1 MERLSGAEERLDGP
15 LDDRAALVG
24 NLRDLRRV
32 NRLLGGVALSARAL
46 DLLADGR
53 SELTLLDV
61 GTGGADIPVALIRAW
76 RRDGRRLEVVGLDS
90 QPAVLAA
97 AVVADP
103 RLPAID
109 GLELHVGDGRALP
122 YPDGSFDVAHVSLVV
137 HHLEPDGAVALL
149 REIAARRAARASS
162 STTCGRGRLALL
174 GAWVLAH
181 VLTDNPFTRHDA
193 PMSVRRAYTP
203 RRDVGPAGR
212 RRVARDRSAA
222 WAVRAPLGDR
232 RGPDRRVGA
241 EGPMTPAAHPADVR
255 VDVAIVGGG
264 PAGAVLAARSGRGR
278 HRGRRAGTN
287 ASLALASERRVRL
300 AGGRRRPAT
309 GGAR

>member
-32 NRLLGGVALSARAL
+32 NRLLGGVALSARGL

-53 SELTLLDV
+53 TDLTLLDV

-76 RRDGRRLEVVGLDS
+76 RRDGRRLHVVGLDN
-90 QPAVLAA
+90 QPEVLAA
-97 AVVADP
+97 AVMADA

-149 REIAARRAARASS
+149 RELGRVARLGVVVNDLA
-162 STTCGRGRLALL
+162 RGRLALL
-174 GAWVLAH
+174 GAWLVAH
-181 VLTDNPFTRHDA
+181 VLTNNQFTRHDA
-193 PMSVRRAYTP
+193 PMSVRRAYTL
-203 RRDVGPAGR
+203 DETAGLLAAAGLR
-212 RRVARDRSAA
+212 EIAR
-222 WAVRAPLGDR
+222 R
-232 RGPDRRVGA
+232 RGPFGHRWVI
-241 EGPMTPAAHPADVR
+241 
-255 VDVAIVGGG
+255 VAVPREEPGS
-264 PAGAVLAARSGRGR
+264 PR
-278 HRGRRAGTN
+278 
-287 ASLALASERRVRL
+287 
-300 AGGRRRPAT
+300 
-309 GGAR
+309 

>member
-32 NRLLGGVALSARAL
+32 NRHLGGVALSAQGL

-76 RRDGRRLEVVGLDS
+76 RRDGRRLHVVGLDS

-149 REIAARRAARASS
+149 RELARVARL
-162 STTCGRGRLALL
+162 GVVVNDLRRGRFALL
-174 GAWVLAH
+174 GAWLLAH
-181 VLTDNPFTRHDA
+181 ALTTNPFTRHDA
-193 PMSVRRAYTP
+193 PMSVRRAYTL
-203 RRDVGPAGR
+203 DETSGLLGAAGLR
-212 RRVARDRSAA
+212 EVAR
-222 WAVRAPLGDR
+222 R
-232 RGPDRRVGA
+232 RGPFGHRW
-241 EGPMTPAAHPADVR
+241 
-255 VDVAIVGGG
+255 AIV
-264 PAGAVLAARSGRGR
+264 AVPIDG
-278 HRGRRAGTN
+278 
-287 ASLALASERRVRL
+287 SEPTPR
-300 AGGRRRPAT
+300 
-309 GGAR
+309 